1 MLAPKENKVGI
12 NIRPA
17 YSIKV
22 SPKKSAD
29 TIFTKLLTT
38 RGKDVVSAIN
48 PLAMM
53 NGKTFFS
60 SKFSARTIAS
70 TIGVRMSAA
79 PSLAKMQLLQHRE

>member
-29 TIFTKLLTT
+29 TIFTKLLTI

-53 NGKTFFS
+53 NGKTFS
-60 SKFSARTIAS
+60 HQNSAH
-70 TIGVRMSAA
+70 G
-79 PSLAKMQLLQHRE
+79 P

>member
-1 MLAPKENKVGI
+1 MLAPKENKVGN

-38 RGKDVVSAIN
+38 SGNDVVSAIN

-53 NGKTFFS
+53 NGNTFF
-60 SKFSARTIAS
+60 RRN
-70 TIGVRMSAA
+70 GVHGPLRA
-79 PSLAKMQLLQHRE
+79 Q